1 LPDLAVSGIIDVLG
15 LGFILVVDDFAD
27 NRELF
32 AASLTHQGYE
42 VEQAANGEEALAII
56 GRRRPVLVVTDL
68 AMPVLDGWETTR
80 RIKAD
85 PATRDI
91 IVIAITGHATSVSM
105 KRAEEAGAD
114 AVVAKPCL
122 PSELMALVRKLTAK
136 L

>member
-1 LPDLAVSGIIDVLG
+1 LPDRADSGMIDDLG

-32 AASLTHQGYE
+32 AATFTEAGYE
-42 VEQAANGEEALAII
+42 VEEAGNGEEALEVIA
-56 GRRRPVLVVTDL
+56 RRCPVVVVTDL
-68 AMPVLDGWETTR
+68 SMPVMDGWETTR

-85 PATRDI
+85 PATRHI
-91 IVIAITGHATSVSM
+91 IIIAITGHATTVSM
-105 KRAEEAGAD
+105 KRAQEAGAD

-122 PSELMALVRKLTAK
+122 PSDLMALVRKLTTE

>member
-1 LPDLAVSGIIDVLG
+1 MIEVLA

-32 AASLTHQGYE
+32 AATFVQAGYE
-42 VEQAANGEEALAII
+42 VEQAGNGQEALDII
-56 GRRRPVLVVTDL
+56 GRRRPTVVVTDL
-68 AMPVLDGWETTR
+68 AMPVLDGWEATR

-105 KRAEEAGAD
+105 KRAQEAGAD
-114 AVVAKPCL
+114 AVIAKPCL
-122 PSELMALVRKLTAK
+122 PSDLMALVRKLTTK
-136 L
+136 V